1 MVEELEAYD
10 AAETVVGGSAYAAA
24 AAVASEGGI
33 AVSACADG
41 GAENIDEGVD
51 CFFSLLPEELAG
63 FLCSEERGVFLD
75 GNILET
81 TVLAFCEG

>member
-10 AAETVVGGSAYAAA
+10 AAETVFGGSAYAA
-24 AAVASEGGI
+24 AAVASEGGV

-41 GAENIDEGVD
+41 GAENVDEGVG
-51 CFFSLLPEELAG
+51 CFFSFLPEELAG

-81 TVLAFCEG
+81 AVLAFYKG